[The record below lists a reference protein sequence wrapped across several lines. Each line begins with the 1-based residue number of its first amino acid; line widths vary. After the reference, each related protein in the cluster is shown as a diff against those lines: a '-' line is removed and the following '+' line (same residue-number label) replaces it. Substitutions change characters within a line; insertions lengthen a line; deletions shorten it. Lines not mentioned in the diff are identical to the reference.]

1 MRIDTNNLENNKYVK
16 AVESV
21 EKLKEF
27 YQNLIS
33 YCLVI
38 PFLIFINLQF
48 SSGFHWFWFP
58 VMGIILVTFIHW
70 MIVFG
75 SDVIGYGKDWEER
88 KIDEYIK
95 KNK

>member
-1 MRIDTNNLENNKYVK
+1 MDTNYTQEKRYIEAKKKIKKVK
-16 AVESV
+16 AFYIHVVVNIVSIVIIVSV
-21 EKLKEF
+21 
-27 YQNLIS
+27 NLTFVP
-33 YCLVI
+33 Y
-38 PFLIFINLQF
+38 
-48 SSGFHWFWFP
+48 FHWFWFP

-88 KIDEYIK
+88 KIDEFIK

>member
-1 MRIDTNNLENNKYVK
+1 MDTNYTQEKKYIEAKKKIKKVK
-16 AVESV
+16 AFYIHVVVNIVSIVIIVSV
-21 EKLKEF
+21 
-27 YQNLIS
+27 NLTFVP
-33 YCLVI
+33 Y
-38 PFLIFINLQF
+38 
-48 SSGFHWFWFP
+48 FHWFWFP

>member
-1 MRIDTNNLENNKYVK
+1 MDTNYTQEKKYIEAKKRIKKVK
-16 AVESV
+16 AFYIHVVVNIVSIVIIVSV
-21 EKLKEF
+21 
-27 YQNLIS
+27 NLTFVP
-33 YCLVI
+33 Y
-38 PFLIFINLQF
+38 
-48 SSGFHWFWFP
+48 FHWFWFP